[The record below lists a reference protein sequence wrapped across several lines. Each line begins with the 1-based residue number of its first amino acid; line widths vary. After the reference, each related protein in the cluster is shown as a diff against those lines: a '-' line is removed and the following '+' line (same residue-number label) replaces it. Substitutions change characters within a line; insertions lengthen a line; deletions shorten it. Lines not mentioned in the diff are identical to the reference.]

1 MILRNFQIFTL
12 VRKKNSTIFVDSGLE
27 CPFIKFSFSFPGG
40 VDVSDPWVSFVTTDE
55 FSASVTKI
63 TARTGVSL
71 THSLAFC
78 F

>member
-55 FSASVTKI
+55 FSASVTKNY
-63 TARTGVSL
+63 
-71 THSLAFC
+71 
-78 F
+78 